1 MREEQKEIQKI
12 KERFKSIINV
22 LMKCKKDISGES
34 MKVEESMERL
44 RKIMSAEQTAKFLIL
59 MERFQANKQFSVHNL
74 WNIKSINKEDYVKK
88 SLEFNRKLQE

>member
-1 MREEQKEIQKI
+1 
-12 KERFKSIINV
+12 
-22 LMKCKKDISGES
+22 MKCKKDISGES